1 MIGVKT
7 GIRPEEVRLQGQHVL
22 FVEGSDKESVDPKVL
37 NELFSSGIRIEPL
50 GPSFSVRSVAEAL
63 QTYHPTYYFL
73 IDRDHY
79 DDSFIEERW
88 DNFPDPNTNNL
99 LVWRRREIENY
110 FLDPDYLSR
119 SKFCRVSQG
128 SLEKEILRSANDRLF
143 LDVAN
148 HVVIH
153 IREELKENWI
163 QKFTNPEEFSTKED
177 ALRKLQKA
185 NEFGLYSN
193 KVQEKVS
200 LTELER
206 RFSEFLERMTGGQ
219 KQLSFGVGEWLDL
232 VQGKKVFNRVVNNS
246 ACFQVTTADGTALS
260 GRAKMKEIVKEL
272 LRKGDAVQPRDFT
285 RLKNLIIARIEEP
298 T

>member
-1 MIGVKT
+1 MIGVKV
-7 GIRPEEVRLQGQHVL
+7 GIQPEEVTRRHVL
-22 FVEGSDKESVDPKVL
+22 FVEGSDEDSVDPRVL
-37 NELFSSGIRIEPL
+37 RNLFSNKISIEPL
-50 GPSFSVRSVAEAL
+50 GPSFSVKSVAEAL

-163 QKFTNPEEFSTKED
+163 QKFTNPEEFSTEED

-219 KQLSFGVGEWLDL
+219 KQLCFGVGEWLDL
-232 VQGKKVFNRVVNNS
+232 VQGKKVFNRVVNS
-246 ACFQVTTADGTALS
+246 DCFQVTTADGTALS
-260 GRAKMKEIVKEL
+260 GRARMKEIVKDL

>member
-7 GIRPEEVRLQGQHVL
+7 GIRPEEVRLQRQHVL

-37 NELFSSGIRIEPL
+37 NELFSGGIRIEPL

-88 DNFPDPNTNNL
+88 DNFPDSNTNNL

-128 SLEKEILRSANDRLF
+128 SLEKEILQSANDRLF

-260 GRAKMKEIVKEL
+260 GRVKMKEIVKDL

>member
-1 MIGVKT
+1 MIGVKV
-7 GIRPEEVRLQGQHVL
+7 GIQPEEVTRRHVL
-22 FVEGSDKESVDPKVL
+22 FVEGSDEDSVDPKVL
-37 NELFSSGIRIEPL
+37 SNLFSNKISIEPL
-50 GPSFSVRSVAEAL
+50 GPSFSVKSVAEAL

-177 ALRKLQKA
+177 ALQKLQKA

-219 KQLSFGVGEWLDL
+219 KPLSFGVGEWLDL
-232 VQGKKVFNRVVNNS
+232 VQGKKVFNRVVNS

-260 GRAKMKEIVKEL
+260 GRAKMKEIVKDL

>member
-1 MIGVKT
+1 MIGVKV
-7 GIRPEEVRLQGQHVL
+7 GIQPEEVSRRHVL
-22 FVEGSDKESVDPKVL
+22 FVEGSDEESVDPKVL
-37 NELFSSGIRIEPL
+37 STLFSNKISIEPL
-50 GPSFSVRSVAEAL
+50 GPSFSVKSVAEAL

-79 DDSFIEERW
+79 DDSFIKERW

-110 FLDPDYLSR
+110 FLDPEYLSR

-128 SLEKEILRSANDRLF
+128 SLEKEILRSANERLF

-148 HVVIH
+148 HVVIY

-163 QKFTNPEEFSTKED
+163 NKFTNPAEFSTEQD

-185 NEFGLYSN
+185 NEFGLLYSN
-193 KVQEKVS
+193 KVKEKVS

-206 RFSEFLERMTGGQ
+206 RFSEFLEKMTGGQ
-219 KQLSFGVGEWLDL
+219 EKLSFGVGEWLDL
-232 VQGKKVFNRVVNNS
+232 VQGKKVFNQVVNS

-260 GRAKMKEIVKEL
+260 GRAKMKEIVKDL
-272 LRKGDAVQPRDFT
+272 LRKGDAVQPEDFT
-285 RLKNLIIARIEEP
+285 ELKKLIEARIDA
-298 T
+298 TI

>member
-37 NELFSSGIRIEPL
+37 NELFSGGIRIEPL

-88 DNFPDPNTNNL
+88 DNFPDSNTNNL

-128 SLEKEILRSANDRLF
+128 SLEKEILQSANDRLF

-260 GRAKMKEIVKEL
+260 GRVKMKEIVKDL